1 MSIYQCDKCGC
12 AENTSLGAYHS
23 RNSKNVTPVK
33 FLGMKLCSAC
43 APRFFAGGSENMR
56 FNGEWHGR
64 FKRRYL
70 PKGEFFT
77 NDKGNIEHIKSG
89 LAGNEAYAEYGSDSE
104 YLQ

>member
-1 MSIYQCDKCGC
+1 
-12 AENTSLGAYHS
+12 
-23 RNSKNVTPVK
+23 
-33 FLGMKLCSAC
+33 
-43 APRFFAGGSENMR
+43 MR
-56 FNGEWHGR
+56 FNGEWHRR

-89 LAGNEAYAEYGSDSE
+89 LVGNEAYDEYGSDSE